1 MQDSI
6 NLYDLWSIL
15 LLADKNGLYLYSMD
29 EYNRARTCIIKV
41 YNDEVKGIFDMLNE
55 YIRNNFTEMPE
66 LPSGIGLFYLNDN
79 SGFKWC
85 STEWAIL
92 TADKALES
100 FKKSLSLKPKDFI
113 EVHKNA
119 RH

>member
-6 NLYDLWSIL
+6 DLYDLRSIL
-15 LLADKNGLYLYSMD
+15 LLSDEHDLYLNSID
-29 EYNRARTCIIKV
+29 EYDKAKSCIIRV

-79 SGFKWC
+79 SGLKWC
-85 STEWAIL
+85 STEWAIF
-92 TADKALES
+92 TADQALES
-100 FKKSLSLKPKDFI
+100 FKKSLNLKPKNFI
-113 EVHKNA
+113 EVLKHG
-119 RH
+119 RY